1 MPHVKIGKNEK
12 VPLRYI
18 PKNLTIKDKA
28 KQVRYL
34 KKSRKNYKKGKYYIR
49 PKIKSFKNRKSNHT
63 RRLQELYKVKNATPN
78 KELAKKSKC
87 SITTLKKIINKGE
100 GAYLSSGSRPNQTP
114 RSWGYARLASAL
126 TGGNAAIVDYHLL
139 EKGCDKKSKS
149 LHLAKSLC
157 RKNDKCNITKKA
169 GVNSSIIADVYI

>member
-1 MPHVKIGKNEK
+1 MPHVKIGKKDK

-18 PKNLTIKDKA
+18 PKNLTKKDKE
-28 KQVRYL
+28 KQKSYL
-34 KKSRKNYKKGKYYIR
+34 KKSRKNYKKGKYFIR

-63 RRLQELYKVKNATPN
+63 RRLQELYKVKSARPD

-87 SITTLKKIINKGE
+87 SIATLKKIINKGE

-114 RSWGYARLASAL
+114 QSWGYARLASAL

-139 EKGCDKKSKS
+139 EKGCDEKSKS
-149 LHLAKSLC
+149 LKLAKSLC
-157 RKNDKCNITKKA
+157 IKKNKCNITKKRR
-169 GVNSSIIADVYI
+169 S

>member
-1 MPHVKIGKNEK
+1 MPLVKIGKNEK

-34 KKSRKNYKKGKYYIR
+34 KKSRKNYKKGKYFIR

-87 SITTLKKIINKGE
+87 SIETLKKIINKGE

-114 RSWGYARLASAL
+114 QSWGYARLASAL

-139 EKGCDKKSKS
+139 EKGCDKNSKS
-149 LHLAKSLC
+149 LKLAKSVC
-157 RKNDKCNITKKA
+157 KKNNKCNITKKRR
-169 GVNSSIIADVYI
+169 S

>member
-1 MPHVKIGKNEK
+1 MPYVKIGKNEK

-18 PKNLTIKDKA
+18 PKKLTIKDKA

-34 KKSRKNYKKGKYYIR
+34 KKSRKNYKKGNYFIR

-63 RRLQELYKVKNATPN
+63 RRLQELYKVKNARPN

-87 SITTLKKIINKGE
+87 SIATLKKIINKGE

-114 RSWGYARLASAL
+114 QSWGYARLASAL
-126 TGGNAAIVDYHLL
+126 TGGNAAIIDYHLL
-139 EKGCDKKSKS
+139 EKGCEKNSKS
-149 LHLAKSLC
+149 LKLAKKL
-157 RKNDKCNITKKA
+157 KQQNITKKMRKR
-169 GVNSSIIADVYI
+169 

>member
-18 PKNLTIKDKA
+18 PNNLTIKDKE
-28 KQVRYL
+28 KQRSYL
-34 KKSRKNYKKGKYYIR
+34 KKSRKNYKKGKYFIR

-63 RRLQELYKVKNATPN
+63 RRLQQIYKVKNATPN
-78 KELAKKSKC
+78 NELSEKSKC
-87 SITTLKKIINKGE
+87 SIETLKKIINKGE

-126 TGGNAAIVDYHLL
+126 TGGNAAIVDYDLL
-139 EKGCDKKSKS
+139 EKGCAKNSKS
-149 LHLAKSLC
+149 LKLAKSLC
-157 RKNDKCNITKKA
+157 KKKNKCKITKKRRR
-169 GVNSSIIADVYI
+169 